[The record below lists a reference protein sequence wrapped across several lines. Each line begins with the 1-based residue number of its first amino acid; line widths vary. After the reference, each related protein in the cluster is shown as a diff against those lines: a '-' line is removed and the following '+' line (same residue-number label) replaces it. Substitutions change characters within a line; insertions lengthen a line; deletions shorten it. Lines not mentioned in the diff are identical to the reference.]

1 MTRPINLQH
10 QLLHLQYIRSHYIVL
25 IRENKYLPGTT
36 QSNSPLGEHI
46 ITSQD
51 KLIKLKMDYYFLIHY
66 PLSVNPVF
74 SCTMICVSIVIYA
87 SVFLWLC
94 RSRKIFLILILFSPN
109 SVTTRPKKTIL
120 KQLSLTYYLIPLNI
134 WIHC

>member
-46 ITSQD
+46 ITPQD

-66 PLSVNPVF
+66 PLSVNHVF
-74 SCTMICVSIVIYA
+74 SCTDMCFNCYLRICLPLA
-87 SVFLWLC
+87 LC
-94 RSRKIFLILILFSPN
+94 RSRKNFLILILFSPN
-109 SVTTRPKKTIL
+109 TTRLKETII